1 MAKNDKKIVAL
12 APQQAEEQGPATA
25 QNVTINMVDE
35 DYNDVALEF
44 KDIIGHQVGQH
55 WVAVLEKNT
64 THVFPAHRIH
74 KITVQTV
81 NKE

>member
-12 APQQAEEQGPATA
+12 APQQAEGPCPATA
-25 QNVTINMVDE
+25 QNIRIDMVDK
-35 DYNDVALEF
+35 DYNDVAIEF

-64 THVFPAHRIH
+64 THVYPASRIE
-74 KITVQTV
+74 KITVETV